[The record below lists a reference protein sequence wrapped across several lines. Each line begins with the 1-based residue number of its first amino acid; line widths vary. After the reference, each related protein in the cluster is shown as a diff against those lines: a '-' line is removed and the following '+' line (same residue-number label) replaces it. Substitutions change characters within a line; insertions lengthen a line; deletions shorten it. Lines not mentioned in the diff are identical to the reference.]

1 MVPAVLTGT
10 RLALPQSSV
19 TILRMP
25 AFWRYTVKAAS
36 AFEIQSV
43 RRFGAKVFERELPEN
58 VRYDHLMTI
67 DFN

>member
-1 MVPAVLTGT
+1 MVPAVLTET
-10 RLALPQSSV
+10 RLAMPQSIV
-19 TILRMP
+19 TILGMP

-43 RRFGAKVFERELPEN
+43 RRFDAKVFEKELPEN
-58 VRYDHLMTI
+58 VRYDHPMTI